1 MEVPGWKY
9 ISYMFDFKEDEVHVI
24 KTLYVYCNEAYTSDF
39 VTSVWCIYSMKME
52 NILLNHK
59 HCVVMYIYYVFIY
72 ESSERLCVGV
82 YRFVCVYIFV
92 CW

>member
-39 VTSVWCIYSMKME
+39 VTSV
-52 NILLNHK
+52 
-59 HCVVMYIYYVFIY
+59 
-72 ESSERLCVGV
+72 
-82 YRFVCVYIFV
+82 
-92 CW
+92 